1 MYCKNAMENFLKM
14 ISKRGMIPLDLI
26 CMFYQLLI
34 SFTKIVAD
42 TIFHYLAHSASIRVD
57 HPLRIETV

>member
-1 MYCKNAMENFLKM
+1 MENFFKM

-34 SFTKIVAD
+34 AFTKIVAD

-57 HPLRIETV
+57 HPLRIETVW

>member
-1 MYCKNAMENFLKM
+1 MENFLKM

-42 TIFHYLAHSASIRVD
+42 TIFHYLAHSASVSASIRVD
-57 HPLRIETV
+57 HPLWIETV